1 MLKRLTLYFVAT
13 LITAGHL
20 APAWAW
26 GQEGHSII
34 AEIAQRRLTPKAAG
48 QVELVLGR
56 GHSLASVA
64 SWADDV
70 RGARPETYNLHFVS
84 IPVAESGF
92 DADKH
97 CHPSPKGDC
106 IVAELDRLKTLLNCA
121 PTPEG
126 KRDALRFAVHFLGD
140 VHQPMHVV
148 NEARGGNDIKVSVEI
163 GGQIC
168 TGKCIP
174 RKQEGA
180 NLHAVW
186 DTTLIT
192 QSFWNWGAYVEFL
205 ETQWLPGKE
214 HLGSGT
220 PLDWALQTHAAVQS
234 VWSLTPTDLKLTDS
248 YYKQVRPVLDQQLA
262 LGGIRLAHFLNE
274 AYSLG
279 QCKL

>member
-1 MLKRLTLYFVAT
+1 MLKRLTLSLVAA
-13 LITAGHL
+13 LIAAGHIS
-20 APAWAW
+20 PAWAW

-34 AEIAQRRLTPKAAG
+34 AEIAQRRLSPKAAG

-70 RGARPETYNLHFVS
+70 RGARPETYNLHFVG
-84 IPVAESGF
+84 IPVAESSF
-92 DADKH
+92 EADKH

-121 PTPEG
+121 PTAEG
-126 KRDALRFAVHFLGD
+126 RRDALRFAVHFLGD
-140 VHQPMHVV
+140 VHQPMHTVD
-148 NEARGGNDIKVSVEI
+148 EARGGNDIKVSVEI

-180 NLHAVW
+180 NLHSVW
-186 DTTLIT
+186 DSTLIN
-192 QSFWNWGAYVEFL
+192 QSFWNWGAYVEYL

-214 HLGSGT
+214 HLSSGT
-220 PLDWALQTHAAVQS
+220 PLDWAVQTHAAVQA
-234 VWSLTPTDLKLTDS
+234 VWNLTPTDLKLTDS
-248 YYKQVRPVLDQQLA
+248 YYKQVRPTLDQQLA

>member
-1 MLKRLTLYFVAT
+1 MLHRLTISIVVA
-13 LITAGHL
+13 LIAGAHV

-48 QVELVLGR
+48 QVELLLGR

-70 RGARPETYNLHFVS
+70 RGARPETYNLHFVD
-84 IPVAESGF
+84 IPVAESNY

-106 IVAELDRLKTLLNCA
+106 IVAELDRLKKLLNCA
-121 PTPEG
+121 PTAEG

-140 VHQPMHVV
+140 IHQPLHTVD
-148 NEARGGNDIKVSVEI
+148 EAKGGNDIKVSVEF

-168 TGKCIP
+168 TGKCVP

-186 DTTLIT
+186 DTTLIAQT
-192 QSFWNWGAYVEFL
+192 FWNWGAYVDYL
-205 ETQWLPGKE
+205 EAQWLPGNE
-214 HLGSGT
+214 GLTAGT
-220 PLDWALQTHAAVQS
+220 PLDWALQTHAAAQS
-234 VWSLTPTDLKLTDS
+234 VWSLTPTDLKLTDD
-248 YYKQVRPVLDQQLA
+248 YYKLVRPTLDKQLG
-262 LGGIRLAHFLNE
+262 LGGIRLARFLNE
-274 AYSLG
+274 AYALE